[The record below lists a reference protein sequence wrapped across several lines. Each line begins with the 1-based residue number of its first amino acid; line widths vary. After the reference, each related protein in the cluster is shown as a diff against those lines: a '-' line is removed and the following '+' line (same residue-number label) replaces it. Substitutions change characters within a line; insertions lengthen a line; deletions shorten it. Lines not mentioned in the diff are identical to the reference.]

1 MKIVRKSMLLAIS
14 AMTVTACSSNNDEPE
29 VPGGNDK
36 NTRVDITLTAAQ
48 ESALADQNEFALT
61 LYSSISNEIKDKNIF
76 LSPISVANVLT
87 MISNGAEGNSYSQI
101 AEALGGDAA
110 STGSLNKVLLSKIAS
125 IDKTTALSISNSIWT
140 DYSFDFKDSFK
151 KVNEE
156 NSNAEFFKADLSSFD
171 AVNSINSW
179 CDKNTN
185 GMIKQFLFA
194 PPCCNIAFFNAIY
207 FKGVWSRK
215 FSKSET
221 KVSVFYNSDGS
232 SSSPYT
238 MHQTSQFE
246 YAESGE
252 TKAIKLPYG
261 NGAFN
266 MIIAMNENGD
276 VNLKDVLGKTVT
288 FVSRKVDFKLPKFE
302 IENTIAPKVL
312 VNAIEKCGVT
322 DIFDAKKANL
332 TGITDLNTSIGCIA
346 QKAVV
351 KVDETGTEAAA
362 VTGGWDG
369 ADAGEIQ
376 LPVKFYINH
385 PFTFVIQESSTG
397 AILFMGK
404 VNKL

>member
-1 MKIVRKSMLLAIS
+1 M
-14 AMTVTACSSNNDEPE
+14 
-29 VPGGNDK
+29 
-36 NTRVDITLTAAQ
+36 
-48 ESALADQNEFALT
+48 
-61 LYSSISNEIKDKNIF
+61 
-76 LSPISVANVLT
+76 
-87 MISNGAEGNSYSQI
+87 
-101 AEALGGDAA
+101 
-110 STGSLNKVLLSKIAS
+110 SKIAS

-276 VNLKDVLGKTVT
+276 VFKKLGYSGDVWNLADGKCPTL
-288 FVSRKVDFKLPKFE
+288 K
-302 IENTIAPKVL
+302 IENKD
-312 VNAIEKCGVT
+312 
-322 DIFDAKKANL
+322 DIRKEIDLWMSKK
-332 TGITDLNTSIGCIA
+332 
-346 QKAVV
+346 
-351 KVDETGTEAAA
+351 
-362 VTGGWDG
+362 
-369 ADAGEIQ
+369 
-376 LPVKFYINH
+376 
-385 PFTFVIQESSTG
+385 
-397 AILFMGK
+397 
-404 VNKL
+404 